1 MKALFDDNGE
11 KGLVVMVRDWIRDE
25 KTKEE
30 TREEI
35 QKEQHQ
41 QNLENN
47 DKTNRK
53 IAFFGTII
61 GVFSLLCAICM
72 VVIAVKAL
80 HTAHFDPTKIFG
92 ADNIAPIYAKLNHK
106 NIAF

>member
-25 KTKEE
+25 RTKEE

-53 IAFFGTII
+53 IAIVRHDHRRFQ
-61 GVFSLLCAICM
+61 LDLCYLHGRYRGQGSPHR
-72 VVIAVKAL
+72 AL
-80 HTAHFDPTKIFG
+80 RS
-92 ADNIAPIYAKLNHK
+92 HK
-106 NIAF
+106 DIRC